1 MLTILFLLIW
11 RSVATV
17 HGYIQSCSPS
27 NIAIA
32 LLRTRGGL
40 KWAIP
45 AALVA
50 VPAYLCVAWL
60 MTVLVD
66 QGASHWLLLLTL
78 VCFIDACKF
87 GALALLVPLMLL
99 RARLIRA

>member
-11 RSVATV
+11 RSVATI
-17 HGYIQSCSPS
+17 HGYIQAYAPT

-32 LLRTRGGL
+32 LLRTRRGL

-50 VPAYLCVAWL
+50 VPAYLYVAWL

-66 QGASHWLLLLTL
+66 QGASPWLLLLTL
-78 VCFIDACKF
+78 VCFIEACKF
-87 GALALLVPLMLL
+87 WALALLVPLMLL

>member
-1 MLTILFLLIW
+1 MLTLIFLLLW
-11 RSVATV
+11 RTVATI
-17 HGYIQSCSPS
+17 HGYVLAYAPS

-32 LLRTRGGL
+32 HLRSRRGV

-50 VPAYLCVAWL
+50 VPAPLYVAWL

-66 QGASHWLLLLTL
+66 HGVTHWLLLLTL

-87 GALALLVPLMLL
+87 GALALLAPRMLM
-99 RARLIRA
+99 RARLTRA